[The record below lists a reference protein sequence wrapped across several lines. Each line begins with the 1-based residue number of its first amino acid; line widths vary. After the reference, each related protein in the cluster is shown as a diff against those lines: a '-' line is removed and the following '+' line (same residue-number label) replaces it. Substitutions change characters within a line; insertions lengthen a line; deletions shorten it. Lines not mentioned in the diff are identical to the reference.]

1 MKRTV
6 RLNCFSG
13 SCSVYLV
20 RVESFLAVSE
30 KAVCRKSLPGRYI
43 HNESTDNCKE
53 SCPSM
58 FDCTPQTILNRRII
72 FIIFPLFV
80 YKIDLQRDVAV
91 GFVNNKV

>member
-1 MKRTV
+1 
-6 RLNCFSG
+6 
-13 SCSVYLV
+13 
-20 RVESFLAVSE
+20 
-30 KAVCRKSLPGRYI
+30 
-43 HNESTDNCKE
+43 
-53 SCPSM
+53 M